1 MDDTRTLSFDLTDYI
16 DRPHLDDDLRNISPA
31 GVVDEVDALADARGF
46 FRGLAMAL
54 WGWALVVFVAM
65 LAM

>member
-16 DRPHLDDDLRNISPA
+16 ERPHLDDEYRNTSPA
-31 GVVDEVDALADARGF
+31 GVVDEVDALADAREF

-54 WGWALVVFVAM
+54 SCWALAVLIAMVVM
-65 LAM
+65 